1 MTDISPEQFLKCPEC
16 HRTAA
21 SISVHVDGDFSIR
34 CKACDASAIGHKLHQ
49 SDRTYE
55 KYR

>member
-16 HRTAA
+16 HRTTA
-21 SISVHVDGDFSIR
+21 SISIHADGDFSIR

-55 KYR
+55 